1 MSLCTT
7 KENNVKKKEMRAKR
21 FRKCNLILFLFFAF
35 PFGEVSVREV
45 GDMRSFEKFNVL
57 LVLCPWAGGMGKFL
71 NAKVSDFVLKGK
83 KTLWRVDKGGW
94 CGWAN
99 EWCHSLDWHAQVIC
113 AQRLTHCDVNECAAS
128 PVPGRV
134 KGWNGEH
141 GEALLLWRWWSCC
154 ALPWKMQFSKVQALV
169 SVHFWNSNVQVTE

>member
-57 LVLCPWAGGMGKFL
+57 LVLCP
-71 NAKVSDFVLKGK
+71 
-83 KTLWRVDKGGW
+83 
-94 CGWAN
+94 
-99 EWCHSLDWHAQVIC
+99 
-113 AQRLTHCDVNECAAS
+113 
-128 PVPGRV
+128 
-134 KGWNGEH
+134 
-141 GEALLLWRWWSCC
+141 
-154 ALPWKMQFSKVQALV
+154 
-169 SVHFWNSNVQVTE
+169 